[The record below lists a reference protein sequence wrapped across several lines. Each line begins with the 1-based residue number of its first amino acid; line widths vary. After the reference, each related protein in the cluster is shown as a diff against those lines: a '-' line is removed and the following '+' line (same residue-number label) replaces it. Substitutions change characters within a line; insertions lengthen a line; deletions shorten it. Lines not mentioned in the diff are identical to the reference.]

1 MPVSRPL
8 ATPDVHEVFNQTPA
22 LDVGNWFTSDRALT
36 EAVRRAGGAQH
47 ERRLSRLGRRAASA
61 EVVEWGILANRHVP
75 TLENYDSQGRRID
88 EVAFHP
94 AYHQLMGLGLGNG
107 IAAAAWD
114 GTPHGHVLHAAM
126 SYLLGQVDAGTICP
140 MTMTYA
146 AVPVLRRE
154 SAVSEEWLPR
164 ILAARYDPASRPAA
178 DKASVTIG
186 MTMTEKQGGSDLRAN
201 TTRAEPVDRA
211 RRTFSLTGHKWFCSA
226 PMSDAFLTLAQT
238 ERGLSCFLVPRW
250 LPDGRRNTG
259 FRIVRLKDKLGD
271 RSNATAEIEYD
282 RAFSWRI
289 GEEGRGIATIL
300 EAVQHTRLDCVVGSA
315 AGMRGALVQALWH
328 TQHRQC
334 FGRRLADHPAMAAVL
349 ADLAVESEAATALA
363 VRIAA
368 ALDAGDPLT
377 RLLTPVAKY
386 WICKRLPGFAAEAM
400 ECLGGNGYVETS
412 PMPRHFRQ
420 SPVNAIWEGSGNIVA
435 LDVLRVLQRE
445 PEAVEALRAF
455 LAEPI
460 GREANYDQWL
470 NCIDLDCC
478 EEARAR
484 ELVERLAL
492 AAQAAIL
499 LLAQSPLAPVFCRS
513 RLGAMGFTYGAAPG
527 LTDARAVIERAMPK
541 CSAPGQ
547 GDA

>member
-271 RSNATAEIEYD
+271 RSNATAEIE
-282 RAFSWRI
+282 
-289 GEEGRGIATIL
+289 
-300 EAVQHTRLDCVVGSA
+300 
-315 AGMRGALVQALWH
+315 
-328 TQHRQC
+328 
-334 FGRRLADHPAMAAVL
+334 
-349 ADLAVESEAATALA
+349 
-363 VRIAA
+363 
-368 ALDAGDPLT
+368 
-377 RLLTPVAKY
+377 
-386 WICKRLPGFAAEAM
+386 
-400 ECLGGNGYVETS
+400 
-412 PMPRHFRQ
+412 
-420 SPVNAIWEGSGNIVA
+420 
-435 LDVLRVLQRE
+435 
-445 PEAVEALRAF
+445 
-455 LAEPI
+455 
-460 GREANYDQWL
+460 
-470 NCIDLDCC
+470 
-478 EEARAR
+478 
-484 ELVERLAL
+484 
-492 AAQAAIL
+492 
-499 LLAQSPLAPVFCRS
+499 
-513 RLGAMGFTYGAAPG
+513 
-527 LTDARAVIERAMPK
+527 
-541 CSAPGQ
+541 
-547 GDA
+547 